1 MNTKQTTK
9 PETFTIQLSK
19 DTTLTIDLF
28 SPTGK
33 SQELS
38 IYLENPESVQDLVI
52 IREKQDV
59 DFQPDSSMLEILVWG
74 DSDNE
79 DFTDK
84 HLIAK
89 YEGMEKDS
97 NGLIETNEYNQLF
110 AINKRIEIYRKR
122 LK

>member
-19 DTTLTIDLF
+19 NTTLTIDLF

-33 SQELS
+33 SKELS
-38 IYLENPESVQDLVI
+38 IYLENPESVQDLVL

-59 DFQPDSSMLEILVWG
+59 DFQPDSSMFEILVWG
-74 DSDNE
+74 DANDE
-79 DFTDK
+79 DFTNK

-89 YEGMEKDS
+89 
-97 NGLIETNEYNQLF
+97 
-110 AINKRIEIYRKR
+110 RKEP
-122 LK
+122 K